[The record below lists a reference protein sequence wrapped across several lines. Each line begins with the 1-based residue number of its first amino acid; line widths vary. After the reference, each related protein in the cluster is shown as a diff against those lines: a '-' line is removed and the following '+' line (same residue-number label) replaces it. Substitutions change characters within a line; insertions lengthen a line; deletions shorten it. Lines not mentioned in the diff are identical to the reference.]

1 MAVLNTAAGSR
12 RQPGQVGMPNRTP
25 LDLLPL
31 PVSQLHIVLALAN
44 GDRHG
49 YAIMKEIEAFTGG
62 TVVMGAGTLYGAI
75 KQMLKT
81 GLIEESSERP
91 DPDLDD
97 ERRRYYRL
105 TDLGRD
111 TLDAEVIR
119 MELLTHTAR
128 TRLAEVMHARG
139 T

>member
-1 MAVLNTAAGSR
+1 
-12 RQPGQVGMPNRTP
+12 MPNRTP
-25 LDLLPL
+25 SDLLPL

-62 TVVMGAGTLYGAI
+62 TVVMGPGTLYGAI

-105 TDLGRD
+105 TGLGRD

-119 MELLTHTAR
+119 MELLTRTAR
-128 TRLAEVMHARG
+128 TRLAEILHARG